1 MDLQKGEKPILCEIC
16 DKTFSNES
24 YLSDHM
30 VIHRDS
36 NPVNDSY
43 DIRHVSTHSGKQP
56 LQCVK
61 CEIIFLEKNM
71 LMEHLR
77 TYTADK

>member
-30 VIHRDS
+30 VIHRDN
-36 NPVNDSY
+36 NPVNDRY
-43 DIRHVSTHSGKQP
+43 DIRHVNTRSGEQP
-56 LQCVK
+56 FQCFK
-61 CEIIFLEKNM
+61 REFFF
-71 LMEHLR
+71 
-77 TYTADK
+77 